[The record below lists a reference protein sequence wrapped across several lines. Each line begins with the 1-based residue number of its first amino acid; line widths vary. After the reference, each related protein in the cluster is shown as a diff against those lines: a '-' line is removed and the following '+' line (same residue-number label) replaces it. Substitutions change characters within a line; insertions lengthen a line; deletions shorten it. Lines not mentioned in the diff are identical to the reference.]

1 MFSLARLL
9 IHHQNY
15 YLLTQNEELGD
26 YLIDKDAEPA
36 GPINIIRLLKWHA
49 RKYLI
54 FSNKPKKVWG
64 KTRNSLGQHLAM
76 SLGSLMPVIQ
86 WMRMQHG

>member
-36 GPINIIRLLKWHA
+36 GPLTLYA
-49 RKYLI
+49 Y
-54 FSNKPKKVWG
+54 
-64 KTRNSLGQHLAM
+64 
-76 SLGSLMPVIQ
+76 
-86 WMRMQHG
+86 

>member
-26 YLIDKDAEPA
+26 YLIDKDAELA
-36 GPINIIRLLKWHA
+36 GSINIIRLLNGMHVNI
-49 RKYLI
+49 LS
-54 FSNKPKKVWG
+54 FLTN
-64 KTRNSLGQHLAM
+64 
-76 SLGSLMPVIQ
+76 
-86 WMRMQHG
+86 